1 MNAVLSHRLFPVLAV
16 LVSLLLH
23 GSLVAWIAVQ
33 PSLTQPALAMQ
44 SVTVD
49 IIAMD
54 AQATQPSRPVEPS
67 PAIEP
72 VTESTPLLEDEMAV
86 THKVIPKKTV
96 VKKQP
101 TVMPVK
107 PSTQKTQ
114 PSEAV
119 TTSDNATKNEAA
131 DVSARPTSARY
142 DANYLNNPAPVY
154 PSLSRRLGEEGKVL
168 LRVQVSAEG
177 KPLTTD
183 IHVSSGSARL
193 DEAARKATSRWQ
205 FVPAYQGTVA
215 VVSWVEVPVEF
226 HLEKH

>member
-1 MNAVLSHRLFPVLAV
+1 MNAVLSHRLFPILAV

-23 GSLVAWIAVQ
+23 GGLVAWIAVQ
-33 PSLTQPALAMQ
+33 PSVTQPALAIQ
-44 SVTVD
+44 TVTVD
-49 IIAMD
+49 IIAVD
-54 AQATQPSRPVEPS
+54 VQATKPSPSVEPS
-67 PAIEP
+67 PAVTP
-72 VTESTPLLEDEMAV
+72 VTEPVSLPEDEMAL

-101 TVMPVK
+101 TAVPVK

-119 TTSDNATKNEAA
+119 TTSDNAAKNEAT
-131 DVSARPTSARY
+131 DLSTKQTSARY
-142 DANYLNNPAPVY
+142 DADYLNNPPPVY
-154 PSLSRRLGEEGKVL
+154 PPLSRRLGEEGKVL
-168 LRVQVSAEG
+168 LRVQVSPEG